1 MCGIIGALIRG
12 GRASEIIF
20 SGLKRLEYRGY
31 DSVGIATLD
40 AGNVF
45 VKKDKGKIG
54 EVDKALDLRDMPGSL
69 GIGHTR
75 WATHGLP
82 AQINA
87 HPLMDCTGTVSVVH
101 NGIIENF
108 LLLREELMERDHVF
122 SSNTDTEIIAHL
134 IEEELREEVS
144 LPRAVIRALRHLRG
158 SFALAIISTMHPDT
172 LIGVRKESPLIVGLD
187 EEGYYIASDALAFLD
202 RTNRIVYLED
212 WQMAVLKPDSISIL
226 DARTGLPEK
235 FEVEVIDW
243 TPTLID
249 KGGYNHFMA
258 KEIFEQAYTIGDALR
273 TPLKYV
279 ERFVECMVD
288 AEKVFFVSC
297 GTSYHAAVLASY
309 LFPRIS
315 RINVVPVVASEFA
328 SRYNSI
334 IDEDTLVVA
343 ISQSGETADTLE
355 AVRNAKDREARIL
368 GIVNVMGSTLTRLSD
383 CYIGQNSGPE
393 IGVAATKT
401 YTSQIGVLS
410 RLAIY
415 AALKN
420 NQLTIME
427 SKKLLRNLHKVPVNV
442 RNNMRRFD
450 REAKRIAQKLV
461 DKPSMCFL
469 GRGVN
474 YPTAVEARLKMLEIT
489 YKPAMAY
496 TSGESKHGFI
506 SLVEEGYPIIIFAPT
521 DENYE
526 DNLGTIMEMKARG
539 GMVIVVTDEKGREAI
554 EMSDDCIKIPK
565 SHPYFSP
572 ILNIVPAHLL
582 AYHTSVYMGLDPDM
596 PRNLAK
602 SVTVK

>member
-1 MCGIIGALIRG
+1 MCGIIGALLRG
-12 GRASEIIF
+12 GKASEVIF

-31 DSVGIATLD
+31 DSVGVATLD
-40 AGNVF
+40 AGKIF
-45 VKKDKGKIG
+45 IKKDRGKIE
-54 EVDKALDLRDMPGSL
+54 EVDNALDLRDMPGRL

-82 AQINA
+82 AKMNA
-87 HPLMDCTGTVSVVH
+87 HPLTDCKGTISVVH

-108 LLLREELMERDHVF
+108 LLLREELMERGHVF

-134 IEEELREEVS
+134 VEEELEEDES
-144 LPRAVIRALRHLRG
+144 FPKAVLRALRHLRG
-158 SFALAIISTMHPDT
+158 SFALAILSTRHPDT
-172 LIGVRKESPLIVGLD
+172 LIGVRKESPMIVGLD
-187 EEGYYIASDALAFLD
+187 EEGYYLASDALAFLN
-202 RTNRIVYLED
+202 RTNKVIYVED
-212 WQMAVLKPDSISIL
+212 WRMVVMKPDSIGVL
-226 DARTGLPEK
+226 DAKTGLPEEY
-235 FEVEVIDW
+235 EVESIDW
-243 TPTLID
+243 TPTQMD
-249 KGGYNHFMA
+249 RGGYSHFMA

-279 ERFVECMVD
+279 ERFVEYLID
-288 AEKVFFVSC
+288 SERIFFVSC

-309 LFPRIS
+309 LFPKIS
-315 RINVVPVVASEFA
+315 MIDVVPVVASEFA
-328 SRYNSI
+328 SRYSPI
-334 IDEDTLVVA
+334 IDEDTVVVA

-355 AVRNAKDREARIL
+355 AVRKAKEREARIL
-368 GIVNVMGSTLTRLSD
+368 GIVNVMGSTLTRLSE

-401 YTSQIGVLS
+401 YTSQIGILS

-427 SKKLLRNLHKVPVNV
+427 SKRLLRNLHRVPMTV
-442 RNNMRRFD
+442 RRNMRRFD
-450 REAKRIAQKLV
+450 REAMRIAQRLV

-474 YPTAVEARLKMLEIT
+474 YPTAIEARLKMLEIT

-521 DENYE
+521 DECYE
-526 DNLGTIMEMKARG
+526 DNLGTIMEMKARE
-539 GMVIVVTDEKGREAI
+539 GMVIVVTDEEGREAM
-554 EMSDDCIKIPK
+554 EMADDCIRVPK
-565 SHPYFSP
+565 SHPFFSP
-572 ILNIVPAHLL
+572 ILNVIPAHLL
-582 AYHTSVYMGLDPDM
+582 AYHTSVDMGLDPDM